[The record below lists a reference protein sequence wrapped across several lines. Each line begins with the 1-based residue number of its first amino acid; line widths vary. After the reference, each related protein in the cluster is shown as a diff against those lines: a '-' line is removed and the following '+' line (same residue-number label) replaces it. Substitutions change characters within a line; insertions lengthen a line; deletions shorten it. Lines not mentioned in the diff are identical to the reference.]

1 MAIQLSEEPAPELPY
16 GLLDFEGVWRFRR
29 KIIDRKL
36 GQISQGQGTLRLSRD
51 GDDLRYDEEVTL
63 DMPGQP
69 PITGTRA
76 YLWRACPSGIEVRFD
91 DGRAFHTIGLS
102 ARAPSDVHYC
112 DPDIYRVSYDM
123 GHWPVWSATWDVS
136 GPRKDYRMETLF
148 ARDRSGDAGGRGA

>member
-63 DMPGQP
+63 DMP
-69 PITGTRA
+69 
-76 YLWRACPSGIEVRFD
+76 
-91 DGRAFHTIGLS
+91 
-102 ARAPSDVHYC
+102 
-112 DPDIYRVSYDM
+112 
-123 GHWPVWSATWDVS
+123 VWSATWDVS